1 MNGVGDALRNPL
13 QGNQALARWNSS
25 AFTWVVSERGRDE
38 LCSSSA
44 LTVKNGAVQWGVTT
58 GSLLRRCLEPPE
70 VVGASPAPEGKQ
82 TDGHACPSLFPAHT
96 SSFCFS
102 LCVSGPSWGHQTRVL
117 WLPRFP
123 CVSLSLPFHLSLPF
137 FLRFLKRFY
146 YNHPQPLLNRESG
159 GGREG

>member
-1 MNGVGDALRNPL
+1 MPGRDGGCRPVNGVGDALRNPL

-58 GSLLRRCLEPPE
+58 GSLLSRCLEPPE

-82 TDGHACPSLFPAHT
+82 TDGHACPSLFPAST

-102 LCVSGPSWGHQTRVL
+102 LCVSGPSWGHQTHVL

-123 CVSLSLPFHLSLPF
+123 CVSLSPFPPFSSLLSQIF
-137 FLRFLKRFY
+137 FLNFIIIT
-146 YNHPQPLLNRESG
+146 PSPC
-159 GGREG
+159 